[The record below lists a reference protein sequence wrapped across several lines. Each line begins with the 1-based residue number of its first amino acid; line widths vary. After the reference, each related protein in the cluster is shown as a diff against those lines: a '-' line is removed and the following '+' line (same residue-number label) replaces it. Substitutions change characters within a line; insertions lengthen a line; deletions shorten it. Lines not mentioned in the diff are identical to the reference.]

1 MRWLHTWVGLLL
13 GWLIY
18 VIFVTGTATY
28 YRHEITKWMQPEAGS
43 RPSGIE
49 SLEEGLDLLER
60 IAPGADHLS
69 VDLPADRLDHVLV
82 GWRGEKGGRFER
94 AVMGDGNTPLA
105 RDSKGGDFFYRFHF
119 ELQLPFPWG
128 RYLAVIAAGFI
139 VIALISGV
147 ITHRRFFADFF
158 TFRPR
163 GGSYRA
169 MLDMHNVSAVVA
181 LPFYLMISLSGLLIF
196 QYMIFPWV
204 DDAVAFAASSKEAE
218 TSATSSVESAGETD
232 KKGAREEDRGG
243 APDREAILAMARIA
257 AEKWGGEQE
266 IARFSFRGRGTE
278 SAEISFARAPH
289 HGGISLPKYQAI
301 DFDPA
306 TGREKIPQADSAAAS
321 GEEEASPG
329 IFSRIRSGFYGL
341 HLARF
346 ASPGLRFCFFFMGL
360 LGSVLTAS
368 GLLLWTLKRS
378 NDYRKSGGKMISFRL
393 VEILNIAAITGVIVA
408 IGAFFWANR
417 LLPAGSEG
425 RADLEVQCFL
435 WAWAA
440 TLGHALL
447 RPSRKAWV
455 EQLYVV
461 AGLFFLLP
469 ALDFALDSTFTR
481 EALRTGDTAY
491 LGCLAAWVLIGV
503 LSACIAR
510 RLVGVWEKNGGK
522 KQPST

>member
-43 RPSGIE
+43 RAAGIV
-49 SLEEGLDLLER
+49 SLEEGLELLER
-60 IAPGADHLS
+60 IAPEAGLWG
-69 VDLPADRLDHVLV
+69 VDLPSDRLDHVLV
-82 GWRGEKGGRFER
+82 GWREEKGKRFQR
-94 AVMGDGNTPLA
+94 AVMGDGSTPLA

-169 MLDMHNVSAVVA
+169 TLDLHNVSAVVA

-196 QYMIFPWV
+196 EYMLFPWV
-204 DDAVAFAASSKEAE
+204 EDAVAFAASSKGAE
-218 TSATSSVESAGETD
+218 TSAAASVESAGGTD
-232 KKGAREEDRGG
+232 KTAAGQEDGGG

-266 IARFSFRGRGTE
+266 IARFSYRGRGTE
-278 SAEISFARAPH
+278 AAEISFVRASQH
-289 HGGISLPKYQAI
+289 EGVSLPEFQSI
-301 DFDPA
+301 DFDPS
-306 TGREKIPQADSAAAS
+306 TGREKTPTPDSAAAS
-321 GEEEASPG
+321 AGGEASPG

-346 ASPGLRFCFFFMGL
+346 ASPWLRFGFFIMGL

-378 NDYRKSGGKMISFRL
+378 KDYRKSGGKMITFRL

-417 LLPAGSEG
+417 LLPAGIEG
-425 RADLEVQCFL
+425 RADREVQCFL

-455 EQLYVV
+455 EQLHVV

-481 EALRTGDTAY
+481 EAFRAGDAAY
-491 LGCLAAWVLIGV
+491 LGCLVAWLLIGG
-503 LSACIAR
+503 LSAFIAR
-510 RLVGVWEKNGGK
+510 RLVGVWGDNGEK
-522 KQPST
+522 KQSST